1 MKIYLVLTLSITKQK
16 HLVTRAPQIQWKQK
30 TQYIFQQI
38 QLFFLSFNVS
48 AYPIEGILTD
58 FLVAYAE

>member
-30 TQYIFQQI
+30 TQYSI
-38 QLFFLSFNVS
+38 QNK
-48 AYPIEGILTD
+48 GIG
-58 FLVAYAE
+58 YISM